1 MDEKT
6 SWHWFTEG
14 PQLMIYTSTILRR
27 CQRLTAWTTFI
38 LDKLQGFTQTR
49 VERLNDST
57 CTYVW
62 VILGAQN
69 QQPRTGTEF
78 DAQKQFPAN
87 VDDVITPL
95 HQSSSIKTLY
105 RTPVP
110 WWTLDLARCIY
121 GTQWHAAVHDLTPY
135 WRLQWDCDRRRRA
148 AAHD

>member
-1 MDEKT
+1 MT
-6 SWHWFTEG
+6 APALMFGWF
-14 PQLMIYTSTILRR
+14 
-27 CQRLTAWTTFI
+27 
-38 LDKLQGFTQTR
+38 
-49 VERLNDST
+49 
-57 CTYVW
+57 
-62 VILGAQN
+62 LGAQN

-135 WRLQWDCDRRRRA
+135 WRLQWDCDRSSEIVITCSCARLKITLQVTTVRLWPLQKTCSCAWSYTILKVATVRLWPQEKT
-148 AAHD
+148 HS